1 MKNECQPKIIRNNR
15 VVKSDM
21 FRFKSRKFNSYIAIK
36 NTNFNPEKTDY
47 RQEKI
52 DNKLEMIL
60 TQNLADLTIFKF
72 EFISNEEK
80 NLVNFFYEL
89 NYILDMFIQKDIL
102 FQFFN
107 NEKDLIDKWRH
118 IFKILQNTLKYYKIE
133 NNLLNYDDNLKI
145 DVINNLIEFSIVE
158 KLLKL
163 LVNFWFKRDIK
174 DTYIEKE
181 ILNEK
186 EKNFELKKECT
197 DDLINLLTLIYD
209 IDKSILETIKSY
221 LNYLFIFVGTIES
234 VTYFL
239 IHILR
244 DNESLMLKLLSHSDE
259 DVKNQVINSIK
270 NLFYLKEVNF
280 SIKIDKR

>member
-181 ILNEK
+181 IFNEK

-239 IHILR
+239 IHIL
-244 DNESLMLKLLSHSDE
+244 
-259 DVKNQVINSIK
+259 I
-270 NLFYLKEVNF
+270 
-280 SIKIDKR
+280 